1 MSYRGTPSQ
10 TVSSIIGDLERGKM
24 LEFLINLFLL
34 LFIIA
39 VFIGIMAF
47 LLHYSRKKHLAF
59 LKSWEALAPQV
70 EFQFEMRNQNP
81 CLVGKIKQY
90 NCRIYLNFISSG
102 EHSTAV
108 INFEVDLP
116 ESLQLGLSIGPQGK
130 HIPFMKFLSR
140 EELELDDEIFDQHFF
155 VQGRDTVAVNQ
166 FLTLE
171 RKLAIYQ
178 AKHYITPTNLYI
190 SDTLIQGRAVQ
201 SIAGA
206 HQIILVMKQLVAI
219 ANTFYDK
226 EPEEIVWESVDN
238 A

>member
-1 MSYRGTPSQ
+1 M
-10 TVSSIIGDLERGKM
+10 
-24 LEFLINLFLL
+24 
-34 LFIIA
+34 
-39 VFIGIMAF
+39 
-47 LLHYSRKKHLAF
+47 
-59 LKSWEALAPQV
+59 
-70 EFQFEMRNQNP
+70 
-81 CLVGKIKQY
+81 
-90 NCRIYLNFISSG
+90 
-102 EHSTAV
+102 
-108 INFEVDLP
+108 
-116 ESLQLGLSIGPQGK
+116 
-130 HIPFMKFLSR
+130 
-140 EELELDDEIFDQHFF
+140 
-155 VQGRDTVAVNQ
+155 AVNQ

-219 ANTFYDK
+219 ANTFYEK